1 MLLKILIFSS
11 INKDCDMPRKK
22 SSSAQ
27 KKQQAKMK
35 SAVREAKKYYKAHPN
50 VKWSTALKE
59 GWKHT

>member
-1 MLLKILIFSS
+1 
-11 INKDCDMPRKK
+11 MPRKK

-35 SAVREAKKYYKAHPN
+35 TAVREAKKYYKAHPN